1 METVVLAYS
10 GGLDTSIM
18 IPWLKEN
25 YNVEVIALCIDLGQG
40 KELTGLKE
48 KALKSGAKAVII
60 DDLRESFVV
69 DYWYPT
75 LRSGALYESKYLLGT
90 SIGRP
95 LIAKRMVDV
104 AHEYGATMVAHGAT
118 GKGNDQ
124 VRFEL
129 TFMALDPSL
138 KIIAPWKDPKWT
150 LTSREACVEYAHQH
164 GIPIAQSSGRIYSED
179 ANLLHISHEGGVLES
194 LTEPVPDDVYSMS
207 QVLAD
212 TPDTPDTVTLSF
224 EAGIPVRVDGEAMAP
239 VPMLEHLNALGA
251 KHGIGQIDL
260 VENRLV
266 GMKSRGIYETP
277 GGTIVFAAHTELEH
291 LVLDRSLLHLKEKL
305 ALDYADLV
313 YDGRWFSTTRTALDA
328 FVTDTQKVV
337 TGDITL
343 SLFKGH
349 VRPVKRVSPFSLY
362 HESLSSFSDSELYNQ
377 ADAVG
382 FIKIYGLPAKIN
394 GMRDRGEL

>member
-40 KELTGLKE
+40 KELTGLRE
-48 KALKSGAKAVII
+48 KALNSGAKAVII

-212 TPDTPDTVTLSF
+212 TPDTPDTV
-224 EAGIPVRVDGEAMAP
+224 AGRV
-239 VPMLEHLNALGA
+239 
-251 KHGIGQIDL
+251 
-260 VENRLV
+260 
-266 GMKSRGIYETP
+266 
-277 GGTIVFAAHTELEH
+277 
-291 LVLDRSLLHLKEKL
+291 
-305 ALDYADLV
+305 
-313 YDGRWFSTTRTALDA
+313 
-328 FVTDTQKVV
+328 
-337 TGDITL
+337 
-343 SLFKGH
+343 
-349 VRPVKRVSPFSLY
+349 
-362 HESLSSFSDSELYNQ
+362 
-377 ADAVG
+377 
-382 FIKIYGLPAKIN
+382 
-394 GMRDRGEL
+394 